1 MAFLSAVVPA
11 GAVPA
16 AAAAAVESLDVAPV
30 WSAHAVGFALVTSG
44 DRQAVGFY
52 DADRRLTVAV
62 RSLGERAWTF
72 VTLPDR
78 TGWDSHNYVAMA
90 VDRDGFVHLC
100 ADMHVSPLVY
110 YRSRH
115 PLDQPFHADSFEALH
130 RMTGDR
136 EERVTYP
143 IFLHDADSR
152 LVFMY
157 RDGSSG
163 NGDQLLDRYDA
174 TTRTWRRLL
183 DTPLTTG
190 RSDGESMNAYLQGP
204 LQGPDG
210 WFHLAWVWR
219 DTADCETCHDV
230 CYARSRDL
238 LHWERSDA
246 APLDL
251 PITPQG
257 CEVVDPVP
265 AGGGLLNGLLAIG
278 FDTADRPVLSYH
290 KYDEAGR
297 SQVFA
302 ARREDGR
309 WRIRQT
315 SAESGRL
322 EFSGRGSLPL
332 SAWVGPVSRAADG
345 TLEQDYLLSSGAGPW
360 RIDPDSLA
368 AVGRA
373 ASAPLIPP
381 ALAAVESPWP
391 GMQANWQIDSGGDAE
406 AGRRYL
412 LRWETLGSNRDRPRP
427 EPLPPPTMLRVIR
440 IAD

>member
-1 MAFLSAVVPA
+1 MADLPARARRLAGLRRLIAAAFLSAVVPA

-115 PLDQPFHADSFEALH
+115 LLDQPFHADSFEALH

-278 FDTADRPVLSYH
+278 FDTTDRPV
-290 KYDEAGR
+290 
-297 SQVFA
+297 
-302 ARREDGR
+302 ED
-309 WRIRQT
+309 
-315 SAESGRL
+315 
-322 EFSGRGSLPL
+322 
-332 SAWVGPVSRAADG
+332 
-345 TLEQDYLLSSGAGPW
+345 
-360 RIDPDSLA
+360 
-368 AVGRA
+368 
-373 ASAPLIPP
+373 
-381 ALAAVESPWP
+381 
-391 GMQANWQIDSGGDAE
+391 
-406 AGRRYL
+406 
-412 LRWETLGSNRDRPRP
+412 
-427 EPLPPPTMLRVIR
+427 
-440 IAD
+440 

>member
-1 MAFLSAVVPA
+1 MPAF
-11 GAVPA
+11 
-16 AAAAAVESLDVAPV
+16 
-30 WSAHAVGFALVTSG
+30 VGGIGKIIA
-44 DRQAVGFY
+44 
-52 DADRRLTVAV
+52 
-62 RSLGERAWTF
+62 
-72 VTLPDR
+72 
-78 TGWDSHNYVAMA
+78 
-90 VDRDGFVHLC
+90 
-100 ADMHVSPLVY
+100 
-110 YRSRH
+110 
-115 PLDQPFHADSFEALH
+115 
-130 RMTGDR
+130 RMT
-136 EERVTYP
+136 
-143 IFLHDADSR
+143 
-152 LVFMY
+152 
-157 RDGSSG
+157 
-163 NGDQLLDRYDA
+163 QLRFEQNIA
-174 TTRTWRRLL
+174 RQCE
-183 DTPLTTG
+183 
-190 RSDGESMNAYLQGP
+190 SDGESMNAYLQGP

-238 LHWERSDA
+238 VHWERSDG

-278 FDTADRPVLSYH
+278 FDTANRPVLSYH